1 MAMKS
6 TNLNSPLGRPCKPLE
21 VAHVPGDDIENGAVR
36 PLVTRKH
43 SSRIPKVAHEHRNA
57 NAVVIPA
64 MLPDKGQI
72 SFRQRVQPN
81 QLSLISGEGE
91 QFKAL

>member
-1 MAMKS
+1 MAS
-6 TNLNSPLGRPCKPLE
+6 PRRIALRVDLPYIDGNSEL
-21 VAHVPGDDIENGAVR
+21 PGDDIENGAVR

-72 SFRQRVQPN
+72 SLRQRVQPN
-81 QLSLISGEGE
+81 QLSLIRREGE
-91 QFKAL
+91 KFKAL